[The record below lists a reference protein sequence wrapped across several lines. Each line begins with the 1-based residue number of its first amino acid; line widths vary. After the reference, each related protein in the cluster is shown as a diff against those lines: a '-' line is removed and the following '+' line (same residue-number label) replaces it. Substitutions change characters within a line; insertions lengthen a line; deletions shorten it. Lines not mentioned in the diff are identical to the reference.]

1 MEEIAG
7 HGFNGTI
14 TLKEEGVHIKPGV
27 VGHVFKGGNFL
38 SEKFIPYN
46 SISGV
51 ELRKGF
57 PIIGEGSLQI
67 NTRGEVSSEEGQL
80 SKGEAMDLNIVKFAA
95 TLNSKFEIIAEEIKK
110 RLV

>member
-1 MEEIAG
+1 MEEMIA

-27 VGHVFKGGNFL
+27 VGHVLKGGNFL
-38 SEKFIPYN
+38 SEKFIPYD

-67 NTRGEVSSEEGQL
+67 NTKGEIESEEAKL
-80 SKGEAMDLNIVKFAA
+80 SKGEAIDSNIVRFAA
-95 TLNSKFEIIAEEIKK
+95 TLNAKFEMIAEEIKK
-110 RLV
+110 RSV